1 MRSRARWTIG
11 IATGAALV
19 AAALLVGAA
28 TGGPGAAAAKGGDAT
43 WTTVFRSTNGLEG
56 LTGDEDGFLYSAD
69 RGGAAGCTVRR
80 VPAAGGAAVAVG
92 HIAAPCSPSGLA
104 FDEAGRLYVTGSGA
118 AQDQIWTVDPAA
130 TTPLPEASAYATG
143 VPGANGIAF
152 DREGGLWASDGGTGL
167 GRVWR
172 IPPGG
177 GAGVEKFRVPPTA
190 NSIGVGR
197 QNSTLQPP
205 APASAQTIAANG
217 LAFMDHHTLLVA
229 DTSRGAIWA
238 VRLDHRGAVESPTG
252 CDPTYT
258 ADTLCVDTLLVEHP
272 LLEGAD
278 GIALDRAG
286 NVWTAA
292 NERNAIVLVSRDGR
306 VTEFFR
312 DPVDPAD
319 PQAGRRNGGPLE
331 FPTSPFLLGKK
342 LCVTQSDGNRRDN
355 SPNAAGEV
363 GPGTGFA
370 AKISC
375 LDGRLHA
382 PGVPL
387 PVK

>member
-1 MRSRARWTIG
+1 MRSRARSTIG
-11 IATGAALV
+11 IAGGAALV
-19 AAALLVGAA
+19 AAAALLVNAA
-28 TGGPGAAAAKGGDAT
+28 SSVVGVAAAKGGQDVT
-43 WTTVFRSTNGLEG
+43 WTTVFRSTAGLEG

-80 VPAAGGAAVAVG
+80 VPASGGAAVAVG
-92 HIAAPCSPSGLA
+92 HIAAPCSPSGLS
-104 FDEAGRLYVTGSGA
+104 FDEAGRLYVTGIGA
-118 AQDQIWTVDPAA
+118 AQDEIWTVDPEA
-130 TTPLPEASAYATG
+130 TSPLPEAAPYATG
-143 VPGANGIAF
+143 VTGANGIAF
-152 DREGGLWASDGGTGL
+152 DRDGGLWASDGGTGQ

-177 GAGVEKFRVPPTA
+177 GAGVEMFRVPPTA

-197 QNSTLQPP
+197 QNATLQPP
-205 APASAQTIAANG
+205 AAASAQTIAANG
-217 LAFMDHHTLLVA
+217 LAFIDHRTLLVA
-229 DTSRGAIWA
+229 DTSRGAIWD
-238 VRLDHRGAVESPTG
+238 VRLDERGAIESPTG
-252 CDPTYT
+252 CDQTYS
-258 ADTLCVDTLLVEHP
+258 ADTLCLDALLVENP

-292 NERNAIVLVSRDGR
+292 NERNAIVVVSREGR

-312 DPVDPAD
+312 DPVDPTTR
-319 PQAGRRNGGPLE
+319 RRNGGPLE
-331 FPTSPFLLGKK
+331 FPTSPFRLGKK

-363 GPGTGFA
+363 GTGTGFA

-375 LDGRLHA
+375 LEGRLHA

-387 PVK
+387 PVR

>member
-11 IATGAALV
+11 IAGGTALV
-19 AAALLVGAA
+19 AAAALLVSAA
-28 TGGPGAAAAKGGDAT
+28 TGVVGAAAKGGKDAT
-43 WTTVFRSTNGLEG
+43 WTTVFRSTAGLEG

-80 VPAAGGAAVAVG
+80 VPASGGAAVAVG

-104 FDEAGRLYVTGSGA
+104 FDEAGRLYVTGTGA
-118 AQDQIWTVDPAA
+118 AQDEIWTVDPEA
-130 TTPLPEASAYATG
+130 TTPLPEASPYATG

-152 DREGGLWASDGGTGL
+152 DRDGGLWASDGGTGQ

-177 GAGVEKFRVPPTA
+177 GAGVEMFRVPPTA

-197 QNSTLQPP
+197 QNATLQPP
-205 APASAQTIAANG
+205 AAASAQTIAANG
-217 LAFMDHHTLLVA
+217 LAFTDHRTLLVA
-229 DTSRGAIWA
+229 DTSRGAIWG
-238 VRLDHRGAVESPTG
+238 VRLNDRGALESPTG
-252 CDPTYT
+252 CDPTYS
-258 ADTLCVDTLLVEHP
+258 ADTLCLDTLLVENP

-292 NERNAIVLVSRDGR
+292 NERNAIVVVSREGR

-312 DPVDPAD
+312 DPVDPAT
-319 PQAGRRNGGPLE
+319 QRRNGGPLE
-331 FPTSPFLLGKK
+331 FPTSPFLLGRT

-375 LDGRLHA
+375 LEGRLHA

>member
-1 MRSRARWTIG
+1 MVSRAWTIG
-11 IATGAALV
+11 IAGGAALV
-19 AAALLVGAA
+19 AAAAFLVSSA
-28 TGGPGAAAAKGGDAT
+28 TGGGLDMPAAKGGAGAT
-43 WTTVFRSTNGLEG
+43 WTTVFRSTAGLEG
-56 LTGDEDGFLYSAD
+56 LTGDKDGFLYSAD

-80 VPAAGGAAVAVG
+80 VAASGGAATAVG
-92 HIAAPCSPSGLA
+92 HVAAPCSPSGIA
-104 FDEAGRLYVTGSGA
+104 FDEAGRLYVTGIGA
-118 AQDQIWTVDPAA
+118 AQDEIWTVDPEA
-130 TTPLPEASAYATG
+130 TTPLPEAAPYATG

-152 DREGGLWASDGGTGL
+152 DRDGGLWASDGGTGQ

-177 GAGVEKFRVPPTA
+177 GAGVEMFRVPPTA

-205 APASAQTIAANG
+205 AAASAQTIAANG
-217 LAFMDHHTLLVA
+217 LAFADHRRLLVA
-229 DTSRGAIWA
+229 DTSRGAIWD
-238 VRLDHRGAVESPTG
+238 VVLDDRGGIESPTG

-258 ADTLCVDTLLVEHP
+258 ADTLCLDALLVENP

-286 NVWTAA
+286 NIWTAA
-292 NERNAIVLVSRDGR
+292 NERNAIVVVSREGR
-306 VTEFFR
+306 VAEFFR
-312 DPVDPAD
+312 DPVDPAT
-319 PQAGRRNGGPLE
+319 QRRNGGPLE
-331 FPTSPFLLGKK
+331 FPTSPFLLGRT

-375 LDGRLHA
+375 LDGRLHE
-382 PGVPL
+382 PGGRL